1 LVGSPWLKD
10 VDPVSVISRTALASL
25 PVLRKAMLG
34 EVQRQSPGG

>member
-34 EVQRQSPGG
+34 DVQRQSPGD